1 MEILFS
7 YEFVFLRIYL
17 LNYTV
22 KILSISLVVVFHQ
35 TSSVSVL
42 YFIVPTCQ
50 RTQFVIRY
58 CYIHFTNI
66 IQKIFSRFQIS
77 KKYLEK
83 FSKLFFVIISKIKS
97 KNQIKESNQRSNQ
110 IKDRIIEYITYVIM
124 VGFEP
129 TQPRVTYFLSL
140 TS

>member
-7 YEFVFLRIYL
+7 YEFVFVRIYL

-66 IQKIFSRFQIS
+66 I
-77 KKYLEK
+77 
-83 FSKLFFVIISKIKS
+83 
-97 KNQIKESNQRSNQ
+97 
-110 IKDRIIEYITYVIM
+110 
-124 VGFEP
+124 
-129 TQPRVTYFLSL
+129 
-140 TS
+140 